1 MSDKPCSLKY
11 EIQKMQVLGTKPT
24 YMQESSYNISASP
37 TRWFLF
43 FFNIG

>member
-24 YMQESSYNISASP
+24 YMQESSYQHLSLSNQMILV
-37 TRWFLF
+37 LF
-43 FFNIG
+43 